1 MCFKKTEKDY
11 KTTHN
16 DAVARTSLQVVDS
29 SKRRLHTTTNNIL
42 VNVVIKLRPL
52 QKSGSK
58 MSEMYLS

>member
-1 MCFKKTEKDY
+1 MCFKKQKKITKPLTMMQLPEHHCKWLIP
-11 KTTHN
+11 
-16 DAVARTSLQVVDS
+16 ASEV
-29 SKRRLHTTTNNIL
+29 LHTTTNNIL

>member
-1 MCFKKTEKDY
+1 MQLPEHHCKWLIPASE
-11 KTTHN
+11 
-16 DAVARTSLQVVDS
+16 V
-29 SKRRLHTTTNNIL
+29 LHTTTNNIL